1 MSKPKLALIPS
12 GYKSGKV
19 YSILPN
25 DATGDFDFTRQSI
38 GTRVRKDGLIEEAK
52 TSGSITNL
60 QPRSE
65 EFDNSVWIK
74 TRTTITADQELA
86 PNGTNTAD
94 KLTGDGTGTSYVYDA
109 LNFTAS
115 QKYTISIYVKPINV
129 TTFSIQKF
137 SGGFG
142 VAFFDLSTGTISSA
156 PTGTMSNPIIESLP
170 NGWFRCSA
178 EHIPT
183 ATGTQN
189 YGFGIQDY
197 NGDQFY
203 IWGAMVSEG
212 ALSDYIKTEG
222 ATETKR
228 VETFT
233 DVPRLDWLN
242 SNCPSLLLESQRTNA
257 FKYSQDFSNSNWTKT
272 DFTISSNQIT
282 APDGTL
288 TASELFETSAT
299 SGKFLHQNTSV
310 ATGNDYT
317 VSYFIKYQNKQYIQL
332 TGSTGFSTS
341 YVNFDIL
348 NGEIVRNLD
357 NVDARIEDFGNGWY
371 RISLTLEATSTT
383 SGRILLVGIRA
394 ATSFRAESYTGDT
407 SNSYYIWGGQ
417 MEQGTYPTSYIKT
430 EAGAVTR
437 LKDDCHLL
445 NQTLFTDYP
454 FTVYAKAK
462 VDNFSNVAFSL
473 IDSVASNKYLSI
485 QFTSSSQIG
494 VLRRDASNNDSDY
507 YSFSYSIG
515 DTLKIAISYINNTS
529 YKLYVNG
536 TELADITSGLSIP
549 FDHNDISLG
558 QFRIAS
564 DTGTRN
570 SIDDFRVFDYTLTD
584 AELTELTTL

>member
-52 TSGSITNL
+52 TVGSITNL

-109 LNFTAS
+109 LNFTTS

-137 SGGFG
+137 AGGTG

-156 PTGTMSNPIIESLP
+156 PTGTMSNPIIESLS

-178 EHIPT
+178 EHIPN
-183 ATGTQN
+183 ATGSQN
-189 YGFGIQDY
+189 YGFGMQIY

-222 ATETKR
+222 SQVTKR

-242 SNCPSLLLESQRTNA
+242 SNCPSLLLEPQRSNILKRSEQFDNA
-257 FKYSQDFSNSNWTKT
+257 TWSKNNSSINSNSI
-272 DFTISSNQIT
+272 ISPN
-282 APDGTL
+282 GTL
-288 TASELFETSAT
+288 TADKFIEDNTTNTHRLNQIFFSASNDTYTFSVFVKKNGRSNFHLSISDSAT
-299 SGKFLHQNTSV
+299 GQANILVDLDNGTFTNGVKP
-310 ATGNDYT
+310 
-317 VSYFIKYQNKQYIQL
+317 
-332 TGSTGFSTS
+332 TGSWT
-341 YVNFDIL
+341 
-348 NGEIVRNLD
+348 
-357 NVDARIEDFGNGWY
+357 NVSGGIEELASGWY
-371 RISLTLEATSTT
+371 RVHVTGDKNAGSNIIADLELYNNA
-383 SGRILLVGIRA
+383 RN
-394 ATSFRAESYTGDT
+394 YTGDGI
-407 SNSYYIWGGQ
+407 SGIYVWGA
-417 MEQGTYPTSYIKT
+417 MLEQASYPTSYIKT
-430 EAGAVTR
+430 EASAVTR
-437 LKDDCHLL
+437 LKDECL
-445 NQTLFTDYP
+445 N
-454 FTVYAKAK
+454 
-462 VDNFSNVAFSL
+462 
-473 IDSVASNKYLSI
+473 
-485 QFTSSSQIG
+485 G
-494 VLRRDASNNDSDY
+494 GDSDLFNITEGTFFVDANNFGTPLND
-507 YSFSYSIG
+507 YSMI
-515 DTLKIAISYINNTS
+515 TLSDGGNNFIRLIYESTRIRVTIYNGATQNDQFITGVNDNERNKIAITFKENEFKAY
-529 YKLYVNG
+529 LNG
-536 TELADITSGLSIP
+536 VLKYTDTSGVVP
-549 FDHNDISLG
+549 TGFDKLDFANQYG
-558 QFRIAS
+558 TARNFEGKVY
-564 DTGTRN
+564 DT
-570 SIDDFRVFDYTLTD
+570 RVYDRV
-584 AELTELTTL
+584 LTEAEAIEITTL